1 MTTKYGSSVNGDANI
16 NSANREDYV
25 ADMVFNFQ
33 KTFKERHKLLALLG
47 YSYQVQNDDGAYAR
61 AMGFMSDA
69 LMYYKL
75 QAGETRPVVSSYK
88 NKHVLA
94 SYFGRA
100 QYSFKDKYLFTLL
113 PVSMVATVLERTTVM
128 LSFLR
133 EHLRGE

>member
-1 MTTKYGSSVNGDANI
+1 M
-16 NSANREDYV
+16 
-25 ADMVFNFQ
+25 
-33 KTFKERHKLLALLG
+33 
-47 YSYQVQNDDGAYAR
+47 QNDDGAYAR

>member
-1 MTTKYGSSVNGDANI
+1 M
-16 NSANREDYV
+16 
-25 ADMVFNFQ
+25 
-33 KTFKERHKLLALLG
+33 
-47 YSYQVQNDDGAYAR
+47 QNDDGAYAR

-100 QYSFKDKYLFTLL
+100 QYSFKDKYLFTFTARIDGSDRFGKNNRYAFFPSGAFAWRMNQEDFLKDVNWL
-113 PVSMVATVLERTTVM
+113 SDAKLRVSMGA
-128 LSFLR
+128 
-133 EHLRGE
+133 GG